1 MEKVSDSQNDVSM
14 ILMNAVSNKEYMTKA
29 EALLEENLESVSQR
43 GDSRK
48 YSLNNSRATDMNGRS
63 NSSVMLDNLP
73 SDLLTR
79 GGSRQDLTLDFEYPD
94 ILSSQTR
101 SEDDKGSYIK
111 GHPRQYAGKKAA
123 PGSHSSR
130 AYIETRNSE
139 KSEYGTKSSALSDTS
154 EAPSLASHV
163 RRVRVPSQASDVD
176 QFLDDLFMPVLDGNL
191 DELSDARSLAA
202 SLKGGGDKRRKLSDS
217 SVLSA
222 DYEVAILTGSAASSI
237 RWPNDRSSA
246 ENVDDYITDLFKPIF
261 VNDSLKRL
269 TAASALAGAIKG
281 GGGMEAQQTT
291 SRTQATAFSFTPI
304 ANMTSPTPVMMS
316 GMMSPPPMM
325 MPTLP
330 LYSQAAQRTLG
341 KKKLPSTITPEPALR
356 EQQCSLN
363 LVGPPF
369 FPIPSYIVV
378 SLCFYLLACL
388 FLNPCL
394 CVCFLGVGPKTAQ
407 TTAGLSFMGSG
418 GAATMP
424 PFFPGGAPVMPD
436 LTGHSLPQ
444 TTAGAQGFMPVPIYN
459 MQEAGMSLPPYSP
472 LQQPSG
478 PAQQPNVDPS
488 LAAYQQSIQR
498 VFLQSAMAQNMQIQ
512 QQLLAQNQALQH
524 MLHQQAQ
531 PPGLHV
537 MSMSGVPPQMAGL
550 QPAYD
555 SLGRNSKVSFR
566 EPENTELWST
576 EKRQTTPVMPQQQ
589 QQLQQQQPHPVS
601 SQSPAPPLPPKSRF
615 NSPPQQAQQ
624 LYKQETTVKA
634 QVHRSQSPNREFIVS
649 SRKLTPTKS
658 TSHTAFTSVLS
669 ELKSRKSSTESS
681 YSFSHKVSSPGVPP
695 PPPPPMP
702 PPPDHGDPS
711 EARPFLD
718 PYGRAKT
725 VRIGKWRWP
734 PPKMENEDSSDSFLQ
749 FKLRQHHRKT
759 TPQQQQ
765 YNPTHVSRDRI
776 NFGECPG
783 NFSHGGTEDVPATR
797 AAVEREQ
804 FPRWDGRAVERVVGA
819 PCASVEERYKGRLNS
834 EAQQPSSEFG
844 EHLEGI
850 EWEEFELSE
859 STAPTKEPANRKESR
874 PSRKELQ
881 LEGKDKNAI
890 KSFEVGVSRPSPA
903 SIGKLRI
910 SSEMRSKLEM
920 VTANH
925 SVRATNKPEKP
936 GVLPIKKD
944 ESPQRPVKKLE
955 DNRKLLLEQQL
966 WDTVDSVEM
975 VNSAVSKEERSDV
988 QQTNIVRSQVE
999 RMEKTTPVSP
1009 RFEEKA
1015 VSGWDKG
1022 SSPISNGWD
1031 KGSPPISGVPSSHWD
1046 KVISTNAQWDK
1057 GGTPVPQWDKG
1068 GTPVPQ
1074 WDKFGLPGTQWD
1086 KIGSPGTQWDK
1097 VGAPTSQWDKIEAPS
1112 SQWDKAG
1119 PPSSQ
1124 WDKAGP
1130 PTSQWD
1136 KVGAPTSQWDKVGGS
1151 PGNNWDAGWG
1161 EKSTNNSWRPAPPPP
1176 PVTPH
1181 FIDTSPASRTSSFY
1195 SQNNQPTP
1203 RSPPPPIQPIKSN
1216 RDQYQHHNN
1225 INHHSDLFHN
1235 TRNEVFSR
1243 EAFTNQARR
1252 IDNDRRSSVSTH
1264 LTDRMERIEIEESSE
1279 FLKPVD
1285 SAPPMVMER
1294 RDVDRSVEAIKT
1306 KLFGAS
1312 SAAFF
1317 TYNRVSWRLIVRKE
1331 VFAPGESLASPLALH
1346 LVFCQVVQDV
1356 LSGPCVRINR
1366 EHRAKMKKLLDSY
1379 GVTLNNV
1386 HSAQQKTTIKKN
1398 VVDLA
1403 KDWPTYFSRIFAVS
1417 GGHQHPAVQLLAVS
1431 HSGVRLLRREATPV
1445 DETLQVLDT
1454 FSFEE
1459 IAETSVPKGSAVQIM
1474 LTSGGRVLLYTHRA
1488 NQVHTMIDKYTI
1500 DSEKLSVMKQSHNAS
1515 ETWTYENFPLGGDP
1529 TKRLG

>member
-1 MEKVSDSQNDVSM
+1 M
-14 ILMNAVSNKEYMTKA
+14 
-29 EALLEENLESVSQR
+29 
-43 GDSRK
+43 
-48 YSLNNSRATDMNGRS
+48 
-63 NSSVMLDNLP
+63 
-73 SDLLTR
+73 
-79 GGSRQDLTLDFEYPD
+79 F
-94 ILSSQTR
+94 
-101 SEDDKGSYIK
+101 
-111 GHPRQYAGKKAA
+111 
-123 PGSHSSR
+123 
-130 AYIETRNSE
+130 
-139 KSEYGTKSSALSDTS
+139 
-154 EAPSLASHV
+154 
-163 RRVRVPSQASDVD
+163 
-176 QFLDDLFMPVLDGNL
+176 
-191 DELSDARSLAA
+191 
-202 SLKGGGDKRRKLSDS
+202 
-217 SVLSA
+217 
-222 DYEVAILTGSAASSI
+222 VA
-237 RWPNDRSSA
+237 
-246 ENVDDYITDLFKPIF
+246 
-261 VNDSLKRL
+261 
-269 TAASALAGAIKG
+269 
-281 GGGMEAQQTT
+281 M
-291 SRTQATAFSFTPI
+291 
-304 ANMTSPTPVMMS
+304 
-316 GMMSPPPMM
+316 
-325 MPTLP
+325 
-330 LYSQAAQRTLG
+330 
-341 KKKLPSTITPEPALR
+341 
-356 EQQCSLN
+356 
-363 LVGPPF
+363 
-369 FPIPSYIVV
+369 
-378 SLCFYLLACL
+378 
-388 FLNPCL
+388 
-394 CVCFLGVGPKTAQ
+394 
-407 TTAGLSFMGSG
+407 TAG
-418 GAATMP
+418 
-424 PFFPGGAPVMPD
+424 
-436 LTGHSLPQ
+436 
-444 TTAGAQGFMPVPIYN
+444 
-459 MQEAGMSLPPYSP
+459 
-472 LQQPSG
+472 
-478 PAQQPNVDPS
+478 
-488 LAAYQQSIQR
+488 R
-498 VFLQSAMAQNMQIQ
+498 
-512 QQLLAQNQALQH
+512 
-524 MLHQQAQ
+524 
-531 PPGLHV
+531 
-537 MSMSGVPPQMAGL
+537 
-550 QPAYD
+550 
-555 SLGRNSKVSFR
+555 
-566 EPENTELWST
+566 
-576 EKRQTTPVMPQQQ
+576 
-589 QQLQQQQPHPVS
+589 
-601 SQSPAPPLPPKSRF
+601 
-615 NSPPQQAQQ
+615 
-624 LYKQETTVKA
+624 
-634 QVHRSQSPNREFIVS
+634 
-649 SRKLTPTKS
+649 
-658 TSHTAFTSVLS
+658 
-669 ELKSRKSSTESS
+669 
-681 YSFSHKVSSPGVPP
+681 
-695 PPPPPMP
+695 
-702 PPPDHGDPS
+702 
-711 EARPFLD
+711 
-718 PYGRAKT
+718 
-725 VRIGKWRWP
+725 
-734 PPKMENEDSSDSFLQ
+734 
-749 FKLRQHHRKT
+749 
-759 TPQQQQ
+759 
-765 YNPTHVSRDRI
+765 
-776 NFGECPG
+776 
-783 NFSHGGTEDVPATR
+783 
-797 AAVEREQ
+797 
-804 FPRWDGRAVERVVGA
+804 
-819 PCASVEERYKGRLNS
+819 
-834 EAQQPSSEFG
+834 
-844 EHLEGI
+844 
-850 EWEEFELSE
+850 
-859 STAPTKEPANRKESR
+859 
-874 PSRKELQ
+874 
-881 LEGKDKNAI
+881 
-890 KSFEVGVSRPSPA
+890 
-903 SIGKLRI
+903 
-910 SSEMRSKLEM
+910 
-920 VTANH
+920 
-925 SVRATNKPEKP
+925 
-936 GVLPIKKD
+936 
-944 ESPQRPVKKLE
+944 
-955 DNRKLLLEQQL
+955 

-1031 KGSPPISGVPSSHWD
+1031 KGSPPMSGVPSSHWD

-1057 GGTPVPQWDKG
+1057 GGTLVPQWDKG

-1097 VGAPTSQWDKIEAPS
+1097 VGAP
-1112 SQWDKAG
+1112 
-1119 PPSSQ
+1119 Q

-1136 KVGAPTSQWDKVGGS
+1136 KLEAPSSQWDKAGPPTSQWDKVGGS

-1161 EKSTNNSWRPAPPPP
+1161 EKSTSNSWRPAPPPP

-1500 DSEKLSVMKQSHNAS
+1500 DSEKKGESYCTDESTNSLKCEDYCDSNYVVVQCDRKRKDHLPTIL
-1515 ETWTYENFPLGGDP
+1515 ETNNCGFNTQGSLFQPRVEHGCLKDDRSDSNYLRSKDGDRWYEALRRSR
-1529 TKRLG
+1529 RLGVALVLYHAVRDGKDPILLYIDMFQCRHSAVSRHPDWQRRQVCDVSSVSLFCNRWRRCLKSCSGILPIASYYPFWLYALILIDRSYVQ